1 MGEGTGVVVG
11 ARSGLVGKGVLIR
24 KCLMG
29 ITSKVTGV
37 LEGLWGMTDSIFGA
51 LPRLL
56 FSEEPVL
63 PVKRKGGT
71 SVWQLKL
78 PYNRVGR
85 ECLQLR
91 SLQRHGSVRY
101 L

>member
-11 ARSGLVGKGVLIR
+11 ARSRLVGKGLLVR

-37 LEGLWGMTDSIFGA
+37 LEGLWGMTDSIFGG

-56 FSEEPVL
+56 FLVEPVL
-63 PVKRKGGT
+63 YYQSNEKEAR
-71 SVWQLKL
+71 

-91 SLQRHGSVRY
+91 SPQRHQSVRY